1 MKLQKKQSFER
12 DSDLPCI
19 TLPDGIAQNDYEI
32 HKIIKKIPMI
42 KKNNNHNEIHS
53 FK

>member
-19 TLPDGIAQNDYEI
+19 TLPDGIAQNDYDI
-32 HKIIKKIPMI
+32 HKIISIIPMI
-42 KKNNNHNEIHS
+42 KIKNYNEIS
-53 FK
+53 AFK